1 MLIADGLAQMQLER
15 LVAITPF
22 DSTLP
27 AEPGQRKKMN
37 EPDAVRTHAP
47 GDRHHHTAS
56 NGY

>member
-37 EPDAVRTHAP
+37 EPDA
-47 GDRHHHTAS
+47 AS